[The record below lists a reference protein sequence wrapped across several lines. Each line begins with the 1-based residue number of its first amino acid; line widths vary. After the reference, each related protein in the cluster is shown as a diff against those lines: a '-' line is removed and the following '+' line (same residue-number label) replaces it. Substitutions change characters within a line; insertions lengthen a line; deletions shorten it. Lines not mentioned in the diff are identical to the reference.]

1 MAQSHPRIN
10 ELATAEESDLKLKA
24 KEDHVA
30 TTKRRYDRFR
40 LIAFVALLISMLVMM
55 INAAT
60 WPDPLPGQGSIPQ
73 NWQGDLFDLSLMGV
87 FFSLVFL
94 VFLNQP
100 SFLCPYCGKHVRTDE
115 DWMCGYCDTVNKK
128 NWLGLRSHMLH
139 TCGKC
144 NNGAD
149 SIVCHHCKSR
159 VCLSE
164 RRDDQHPAQRVTK
177 SSPTPSPLV
186 PPVRKMSA
194 APVVVLVDPVKEQLE
209 TLKREKQKIDQET
222 EIMNARIALA
232 TAESRYTEAKS
243 AKENRFKDVIARMLQ
258 PLEDKRQRREA
269 LMTYAQNTRQA
280 IDARQDLNDE
290 QKAKLKE
297 ELSIDIEQAA
307 LEDA

>member
-1 MAQSHPRIN
+1 
-10 ELATAEESDLKLKA
+10 
-24 KEDHVA
+24 
-30 TTKRRYDRFR
+30 
-40 LIAFVALLISMLVMM
+40 
-55 INAAT
+55 
-60 WPDPLPGQGSIPQ
+60 
-73 NWQGDLFDLSLMGV
+73 
-87 FFSLVFL
+87 
-94 VFLNQP
+94 
-100 SFLCPYCGKHVRTDE
+100 
-115 DWMCGYCDTVNKK
+115 
-128 NWLGLRSHMLH
+128 
-139 TCGKC
+139 
-144 NNGAD
+144 
-149 SIVCHHCKSR
+149 
-159 VCLSE
+159 
-164 RRDDQHPAQRVTK
+164 
-177 SSPTPSPLV
+177 
-186 PPVRKMSA
+186 MSA